1 MLGLVLP
8 HPATWPGAGLS
19 HTGQVRHPQPQGN
32 PRGARRGVRA
42 AAGVRQKT
50 SPATTAGTRWQ
61 HQAGSPTPG
70 TVGGT
75 GATLALCF
83 FLVWGFVFSPKV
95 RCWFLG
101 LSWRRAGREDTSL
114 WGWHCGGDEV
124 VLQDV
129 NYTARRDIAVTSED
143 MRWARWLLSH
153 PGGSCL
159 IPAVC
164 IPSWRTARCRSP
176 RPATTWT
183 STCPCWSRRM
193 TWRVSTRRSGEA
205 HRAPGTQGRR
215 VSERR
220 CSPSVPLAPGRAGG
234 RR

>member
-32 PRGARRGVRA
+32 PRGARHGVRA

-83 FLVWGFVFSPKV
+83 FLVWGFVFPPQSPMLV
-95 RCWFLG
+95 PWAFLAACREG
-101 LSWRRAGREDTSL
+101 GHVPVGMALRGGRGGPAGRELHSQE
-114 WGWHCGGDEV
+114 GHCCH
-124 VLQDV
+124 
-129 NYTARRDIAVTSED
+129 
-143 MRWARWLLSH
+143 W
-153 PGGSCL
+153 
-159 IPAVC
+159 
-164 IPSWRTARCRSP
+164 
-176 RPATTWT
+176 
-183 STCPCWSRRM
+183 
-193 TWRVSTRRSGEA
+193 
-205 HRAPGTQGRR
+205 
-215 VSERR
+215 
-220 CSPSVPLAPGRAGG
+220 
-234 RR
+234 